1 MFIFIVT
8 FRLVSFWRL
17 LSERKYVIIFYLLQI
32 VFTTLL
38 CISTSWA
45 VLAKKV
51 EDKDKREAPVGY
63 GSPGLSAH
71 SYQPQSS
78 LGQGDASAIS
88 VGAGYSIGGA
98 KPSYS
103 FGGQG
108 SSGALQYSAEGLSQ
122 LSPNSHGSI
131 QLAPI
136 TLQPSHGGAFATGD
150 LSQIMS
156 QLSHSLGAG
165 GISLQPSNTV
175 AEFHQAQGA
184 LAQANQGGQE
194 YSFPQF
200 SYGAPKQQ
208 QQFVVSEQLQ
218 QQLSSAPSYSAGTKG
233 LGSYSTG
240 PVLFTPTESQSIA
253 PAQSYGSPSAGH
265 SFDASSLSLGGG
277 AHSLAGLGLG
287 SGLSLGG
294 AGHSFSGA
302 GHSFGGA
309 GHSLGGAYKQ
319 LSSYPGPNK
328 SSFKPSAYLGSSI
341 KGESG
346 QSGLSSQGISSQGL
360 FSQGLSGHGLSG
372 LSGSYG
378 SPSFGSYHGA
388 NHGGLS
394 LNSGGHGASFGGS
407 QGFGSGSSK
416 FIGPVYQSVKGEGLE
431 GASTY
436 GFPSSSYS
444 NNAHAASS
452 NKPYYVAKHH
462 HHSAPSS
469 FGEGSSSYRSPASS
483 HSSLSSYSSGPKHSF
498 GTSSSH
504 YSPKDAYGAA
514 SETSYNTI
522 KYSEELKP
530 RAH

>member
-1 MFIFIVT
+1 MKFT
-8 FRLVSFWRL
+8 
-17 LSERKYVIIFYLLQI
+17 I

-63 GSPGLSAH
+63 GSQGLSAH
-71 SYQPQSS
+71 SYQSPAS

-122 LSPNSHGSI
+122 LAPNSHGSI

-136 TLQPSHGGAFATGD
+136 TLQPSHGGAFATAD
-150 LSQIMS
+150 LSQFMNQI
-156 QLSHSLGAG
+156 SHSLNAG
-165 GISLQPSNTV
+165 GISLQPSTTV
-175 AEFHQAQGA
+175 AEFHQGQGA
-184 LAQANQGGQE
+184 EGAHAQATQGGQE

-200 SYGAPKQQ
+200 SYAPKQQ
-208 QQFVVSEQLQ
+208 QQFVLSEQLQ
-218 QQLSSAPSYSAGTKG
+218 QQLSSAPAYSSGTKG

-240 PVLFTPTESQSIA
+240 PVLFTPSESQSNA
-253 PAQSYGSPSAGH
+253 PAQSYGSPSAGQ
-265 SFDASSLSLGGG
+265 SFDVGSLSLGGG
-277 AHSLAGLGLG
+277 GHSLAGLGLG
-287 SGLSLGG
+287 SGLTLGG
-294 AGHSFSGA
+294 AGHSFGGAGQSFGGA

-319 LSSYPGPNK
+319 LSSYAGPGK
-328 SSFKPSAYLGSSI
+328 TSFKPSAYLGSSVQ
-341 KGESG
+341 GDSG
-346 QSGLSSQGISSQGL
+346 HGQSSQGGSSHGL
-360 FSQGLSGHGLSG
+360 SGQGLSGHGLSG
-372 LSGSYG
+372 LSGSY
-378 SPSFGSYHGA
+378 SAPSFGSYRGA
-388 NHGGLS
+388 SHGLS
-394 LNSGGHGASFGGS
+394 LNTGAHGASFGGS

-416 FIGPVYQSVKGEGLE
+416 FIAPAYQSAKGEGLD
-431 GASTY
+431 GASAFSSGHVAPPGTTY
-436 GFPSSSYS
+436 GFPSGSYS

-452 NKPYYVAKHH
+452 NKPYYVTKHH
-462 HHSAPSS
+462 HASPSS
-469 FGEGSSSYRSPASS
+469 FGEGSSSYKSPASS
-483 HSSLSSYSSGPKHSF
+483 HSSLSSYSSGPKYSF
-498 GTSSSH
+498 GGSSSH
-504 YSPKDAYGAA
+504 YSPKDTYGAA

>member
-1 MFIFIVT
+1 MKFT
-8 FRLVSFWRL
+8 
-17 LSERKYVIIFYLLQI
+17 I

-51 EDKDKREAPVGY
+51 EDKDKREAAVGY

-71 SYQPQSS
+71 SYQSPAS
-78 LGQGDASAIS
+78 LGQGDASSIS

-108 SSGALQYSAEGLSQ
+108 ASGALQYSAEGLSQ

-136 TLQPSHGGAFATGD
+136 TLQPSHGGAFATAD
-150 LSQIMS
+150 LSQFMN
-156 QLSHSLGAG
+156 QLSHSLNAG
-165 GISLQPSNTV
+165 GISLQPSTTV
-175 AEFHQAQGA
+175 AEFHQGQGA
-184 LAQANQGGQE
+184 DSAHAQATQGGQE

-208 QQFVVSEQLQ
+208 QQFVISEQLQ
-218 QQLSSAPSYSAGTKG
+218 QQLSSAPAYSSGTKG

-240 PVLFTPTESQSIA
+240 PVLFTPSESQSNA
-253 PAQSYGSPSAGH
+253 PAQSYGSPSAGQ
-265 SFDASSLSLGGG
+265 SFDAGSLSLGGG
-277 AHSLAGLGLG
+277 GHSLAGLGLG

-294 AGHSFSGA
+294 AGHSFGGA

-309 GHSLGGAYKQ
+309 GLSLGGAYKQ
-319 LSSYPGPNK
+319 LSSYPGPGK
-328 SSFKPSAYLGSSI
+328 TSFKPSAYLGSSVQ
-341 KGESG
+341 GDSGHG
-346 QSGLSSQGISSQGL
+346 QSSHGLSG
-360 FSQGLSGHGLSG
+360 QGLSGHALSG
-372 LSGSYG
+372 LSGSY
-378 SPSFGSYHGA
+378 SAPSFGSYRGGSH
-388 NHGGLS
+388 GLS
-394 LNSGGHGASFGGS
+394 LNTGSHGPSFGGS

-416 FIGPVYQSVKGEGLE
+416 FIAPVYQSAKGEGLE
-431 GASTY
+431 GASAFSSGHAPPGTTY
-436 GFPSSSYS
+436 GFPSSSYSS

-452 NKPYYVAKHH
+452 NKPYYVPKHH
-462 HHSAPSS
+462 HASSSS

-498 GTSSSH
+498 GSSSSH
-504 YSPKDAYGAA
+504 YSPKDTYGAA